1 MIRVGVVGFG
11 LGGRVFHAPLVSS
24 VEGLEL
30 AAVVERSADK
40 ARNRYPGIAVHRSLA
55 SLLEDKSIELVVVT
69 TPSGNHFES
78 AKQALEAGRHVV
90 VDKPTGVTAAE
101 VAELMQ
107 IAGARDRILAPFHNR
122 RWDSDF
128 RTIQKIISEQSLGRL
143 VSLESCF
150 DRWRPAP
157 RTGSWKEDPASGG
170 GLLLDIGTHLVDQAL
185 VLFGKPEGVSA
196 EVVRER
202 DGGGTNDSFTMRL
215 RYERL
220 WLVLSSN
227 CLASPGR
234 PRYLLRGTK
243 GNYWKWGLDPQEAAL
258 NQLTRIPEGP
268 WGQEPATSWGTLNVD
283 VDGGMVIRPVTPTAG
298 DYRIY
303 YAGVR
308 DAVLGSAPPPVA
320 AIDAWRTARILEWAT
335 ESAEKRREV
344 ECDWSEEPE

>member
-1 MIRVGVVGFG
+1 
-11 LGGRVFHAPLVSS
+11 
-24 VEGLEL
+24 
-30 AAVVERSADK
+30 
-40 ARNRYPGIAVHRSLA
+40 
-55 SLLEDKSIELVVVT
+55 
-69 TPSGNHFES
+69 
-78 AKQALEAGRHVV
+78 
-90 VDKPTGVTAAE
+90 
-101 VAELMQ
+101 
-107 IAGARDRILAPFHNR
+107 
-122 RWDSDF
+122 
-128 RTIQKIISEQSLGRL
+128 
-143 VSLESCF
+143 
-150 DRWRPAP
+150 
-157 RTGSWKEDPASGG
+157 
-170 GLLLDIGTHLVDQAL
+170 
-185 VLFGKPEGVSA
+185 
-196 EVVRER
+196 
-202 DGGGTNDSFTMRL
+202 MRL